1 MSAAQFVGRTLW
13 RDSRTESLAG
23 GSKAGVGNGREAGS
37 CLRRLGPA
45 YFGIQALYLT
55 NAHPSRKNG
64 RAK

>member
-13 RDSRTESLAG
+13 RDSRTESLAVG
-23 GSKAGVGNGREAGS
+23 QRPAWVTAGQLMSGDSV
-37 CLRRLGPA
+37 PH
-45 YFGIQALYLT
+45 FGIQALYLT